1 MFRYE
6 VLLLRV
12 QRAYLATSGT
22 TGQYCKSIF
31 LETAETQI
39 RGMCTEREFALL
51 SSRPAK
57 NHTDIVFHWILTLVE
72 ALGIGNPATLGMIAQ
87 IEKDMEEMEM
97 IDKEQFPFP
106 YYQLVKVLTTP
117 IIACIDTV
125 LGKPMTTAQ
134 ALALGFACCGIAF
147 ATVSDVQCNLRGSLL
162 ALASVLTGIVQK
174 VLNEHMQQ
182 RSGFSTLQLMDGTR
196 GQTGPRASATAHAR
210 APSLLSCVAT
220 ATHLA
225 AVRPLRCARRQG
237 DAVAFPPMMVPIP
250 KPGPD
255 PGPDPDP
262 GPNPHPA

>member
-1 MFRYE
+1 MPSSRFQALALAFNF
-6 VLLLRV
+6 VST
-12 QRAYLATSGT
+12 LATVMANK
-22 TGQYCKSIF
+22 Y
-31 LETAETQI
+31 
-39 RGMCTEREFALL
+39 AL
-51 SSRPAK
+51 K
-57 NHTDIVFHWILTLVE
+57 VF
-72 ALGIGNPATLGMIAQ
+72 NYPATLTVLHYMATFVAVRSMRVAGLFSARGVAATERRTFVALVIAWAVCNALSNASLGANSVG
-87 IEKDMEEMEM
+87 
-97 IDKEQFPFP
+97 F
-106 YYQLVKVLTTP
+106 YQLVKVLTTP